1 MDKFE
6 VHEMKKIRLIM
17 KNWFERLLKQSLM
30 RMKPK
35 IIIDKSKDKM
45 INDIWRLF
53 NTGQEKED

>member
-6 VHEMKKIRLIM
+6 VHEMKKIRLII
-17 KNWFERLLKQSLM
+17 KKWFERLLKQSLM

-35 IIIDKSKDKM
+35 TIIDKSKDKM

-53 NTGQEKED
+53 NTGQDKED